1 MSPSYRHHGSH
12 GDLLRQDGDMGPG
25 DEFQTPTGAR
35 WATRLELCAAGVAG
49 RGRLVSSGKARND
62 GRIVKT
68 AHRTISSS
76 CLNRRMSESSGD
88 EDCASFCFHGSV
100 GGFARSEE
108 QTSELQLR
116 FGI

>member
-76 CLNRRMSESSGD
+76 CLNRRMSGHELQRRRGLRFVFMVQLVGLP
-88 EDCASFCFHGSV
+88 CASI
-100 GGFARSEE
+100 A
-108 QTSELQLR
+108 
-116 FGI
+116 FGTDVSK